1 MSSKNKNPLSPRSEY
16 IKGKTHLST
25 QEINLLPN
33 EPKDKMKE
41 LLDAGYPSKMVADM
55 ASDGLKKA
63 LTEKSQKHN
72 NKVKEAIDEAVATG
86 EFQQTV
92 RRTGRDS
99 CSYQKVISVDGQDY
113 SFDQKDFNSERQ
125 CRQWLKMKKI
135 HIKF

>member
-1 MSSKNKNPLSPRSEY
+1 MSSKNKDPLSPRSQE
-16 IKGKTHLST
+16 IKDKTHLST
-25 QEINLLPN
+25 QEINHFSD
-33 EPKDKMKE
+33 EAKDKMKDC
-41 LLDAGYPSKMVADM
+41 LDAGLPSKMVADM
-55 ASDGLKKA
+55 FSQGLKKA
-63 LTEKSQKHN
+63 LDEESQNLSK
-72 NKVKEAIDEAVATG
+72 KIKEAKDEAIATG

>member
-1 MSSKNKNPLSPRSEY
+1 MSAKIKNPLSPRSQE
-16 IKGKTHLST
+16 IKDKTHLLT
-25 QEINLLPN
+25 EEINHFSD
-33 EPKDKMKE
+33 EAKDKMKE
-41 LLDAGYPSKMVADM
+41 CLDAGLPSKMVTDM
-55 ASDGLKKA
+55 FSQGLKKA
-63 LTEKSQKHN
+63 LTEASQNLSK
-72 NKVKEAIDEAVATG
+72 KIKEAKDEAIATG

-92 RRTGRDS
+92 RRTGIDS